1 MEDPAPKPALR
12 VHEDGIASPSAQIIA
27 DANAPETLDYE
38 DAQGR
43 AHKLVVT
50 RRPGVLGPLRL
61 TEAVGADN
69 AVNPAYMQMVRPLI
83 YLQAIDAE
91 PVFAPKT
98 KLEIEALIQRL
109 DEEGMGALSM
119 WWTINFLVP
128 AAKMMA
134 DADEE
139 AAKAAVKN

>member
-1 MEDPAPKPALR
+1 MEDPAPKTLR
-12 VHEDGIASPSAQIIA
+12 VHDEPEIASPSAQIIA
-27 DANAPETLDYE
+27 DANAPETLDYT
-38 DAQGR
+38 DAEGR
-43 AHKLVVT
+43 QHKLTVT

-69 AVNPAYMQMVRPLI
+69 AVNPAYMQMVRPII
-83 YLQAIDAE
+83 YLQAIDGE
-91 PVFAPKT
+91 PVFPPKS

-119 WWTINFLVP
+119 WWTVTFLVP
-128 AAKMMA
+128 AAKAMQE
-134 DADEE
+134 ADEE